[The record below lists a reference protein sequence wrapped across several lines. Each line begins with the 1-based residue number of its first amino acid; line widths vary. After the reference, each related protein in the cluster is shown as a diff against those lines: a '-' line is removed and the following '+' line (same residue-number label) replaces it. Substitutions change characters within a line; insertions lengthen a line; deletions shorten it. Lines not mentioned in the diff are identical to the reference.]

1 MIPRPYQQEALD
13 ALHRDICERDG
24 NPCIVIPTGGGKS
37 AIIAWTIK
45 RWKETYPEFRCIVLA
60 HRKELIEQNSEEMR
74 EIYEQAEIGIYSA
87 ALNRRDVDSPILFA
101 SIDSVF
107 RRSGEFT
114 PWDVIIVDEAHRIP
128 FSGEGKYRRFITECK
143 KINPKLRVIGF
154 TATPFRMAGGDICH
168 KDHILTFISYEAE
181 VQDLINDGFL
191 CKLRSK
197 VGETQPNLN
206 GVKKSG
212 GDYNIG
218 HVSKRASSV
227 IDKAVVEAI
236 QIIVKEDRKSV
247 IFFCVDVDHCTKVS
261 EALARM
267 NFRAPIVTAKTPAEE
282 RDKIA
287 RQFKEGKI
295 PGVCNVNVFTE
306 GFNVKCVDCIVLL
319 RPTLS
324 PGLYSQMVGRG
335 LRSLLGKL
343 DCLVLDFAGC
353 ITEHGPID
361 CLGGLPTVMA
371 TCSECRES
379 FSRAIGTCPACGR
392 EIPKREIARIEAA
405 ESKKRMH
412 GDKASKSP
420 ILSTPETHVVHAI
433 FIARHKKEGKP
444 DSLRVSYRCGMSM
457 FTEWVCLD
465 HEGYARDKAR
475 EWRSKRFGDRDRVVK
490 KQFSGEPTVNE
501 ILGDMFFPQRLKE
514 WTKTITVIREGRGR
528 FKIIDYNRPVE
539 AAV

>member
-1 MIPRPYQQEALD
+1 ML
-13 ALHRDICERDG
+13 
-24 NPCIVIPTGGGKS
+24 PTGSGKS
-37 AIIAWTIK
+37 AVIAWAIQQ
-45 RWKETYPEFRCIVLA
+45 WKTSYPSFRCIVLA
-60 HRKELIEQNSEEMR
+60 HRKELIEQNVEEFKA
-74 EIYEQAEIGIYSA
+74 IYPGCGRIGVYSA
-87 ALNRRDVDSPILFA
+87 ALDRRDVDSQILFA

-107 RRSGEFT
+107 RRAGEFCL
-114 PWDVIIVDEAHRIP
+114 WDVIMVDEAHRIP
-128 FSGEGKYRRFITECK
+128 FRGEGKYQKFITESK
-143 KINPKLRVIGF
+143 KLNPKLRVIGF

-168 KDHILTFISYEAE
+168 KDHILTFISYEAG
-181 VQDLINDGFL
+181 VQGLIRDGFL

-197 VGETQPNLN
+197 VGETQPNLK

-227 IDKAVVEAI
+227 IDKAVVEAL
-236 QIIVKEDRKSV
+236 QIIVKEDRKSI

-267 NFRAPIVTAKTPAEE
+267 NFRAPIITAKTPAEE
-282 RDKIA
+282 RDKISK
-287 RQFKEGKI
+287 QFKEGKI

-306 GFNVKCVDCIVLL
+306 GFNARCVDCIVLL

-335 LRSLLGKL
+335 LRILAGKL

-353 ITEHGPID
+353 IMEHGPID
-361 CLGGLPTVMA
+361 TLGGLPTVLA

-379 FSRAIGTCPACGR
+379 FSRAIGTCPACGWKV
-392 EIPKREIARIEAA
+392 PKREIARLEAA

-420 ILSTPETHVVHAI
+420 ILSIPETHAVHAI
-433 FIARHKKEGKP
+433 FIARHRKEGKP
-444 DSLRVSYRCGMSM
+444 DSLRISYRCGASI

-465 HEGYARDKAR
+465 HEGYGGETARKWWAR
-475 EWRSKRFGDRDRVVK
+475 RFGQSE
-490 KQFSGEPTVNE
+490 KQSTIDFALE
-501 ILGDMFFPQRLKE
+501 DMFFPQKLKE
-514 WTKTITVIREGRGR
+514 WTKTITVIREGKGR
-528 FKIIDYNRPVE
+528 FKIIDYNRPIDV
-539 AAV
+539 AF

>member
-1 MIPRPYQQEALD
+1 MIPRPYQKEALV
-13 ALHRDICERDG
+13 ALHEHICTKES
-24 NPCIVIPTGGGKS
+24 NPCLVIPTGGGKS
-37 AIIAWTIK
+37 AIIAWAIQK
-45 RWKETYPEFRCIVLA
+45 WKTSYPSFRCIVLA
-60 HRKELIEQNSEEMR
+60 HRKELIEQNAEELNA
-74 EIYEQAEIGIYSA
+74 IYRIRDVGLFSA
-87 ALNRRDVDSPILFA
+87 ALGRRDLDSSILFA
-101 SIDSVF
+101 SIDSVYKRAGDF
-107 RRSGEFT
+107 A
-114 PWDVIIVDEAHRIP
+114 PWDCIMVDEAHRIP
-128 FSGEGKYRRFITECK
+128 FRGEGKYRRFITESK
-143 KINPKLRVIGF
+143 TLNPKLRVVGF

-168 KDHILTFISYEAE
+168 KDHILNEVCYEAG

-197 VGETQPNLN
+197 VGETQPNLK
-206 GVKKSG
+206 GIFKSQ
-212 GDYNIG
+212 GDYIIKQL
-218 HVSKRASSV
+218 SKRASNV
-227 IDKAVVEAI
+227 VDKAIAEAL
-236 QIIVKEDRKSV
+236 QIIVKENRKSV

-306 GFNVKCVDCIVLL
+306 GFNARCVDCIVLL

-335 LRSLLGKL
+335 LRIDAYKS

-353 ITEHGPID
+353 IQEHGPID

-379 FSRAIGTCPACGR
+379 FSRAAGACPACGWV
-392 EIPKREIARIEAA
+392 IPKREIARIEAA
-405 ESKKRMH
+405 ESRKRMH

-420 ILSTPETHVVHAI
+420 ILSIPETHVVHAI

-444 DSLRVSYRCGMSM
+444 DSLRVSYRCGASI
-457 FTEWVCLD
+457 FTEWVCLQ
-465 HEGYARDKAR
+465 HTGYGRLKAM
-475 EWRSKRFGDRDRVVK
+475 EWLDRRFNIRDRIIPGQTEGIPRVD
-490 KQFSGEPTVNE
+490 E
-501 ILGDMFFPQRLKE
+501 ILSDMFFPQRLKE

-539 AAV
+539 VAS